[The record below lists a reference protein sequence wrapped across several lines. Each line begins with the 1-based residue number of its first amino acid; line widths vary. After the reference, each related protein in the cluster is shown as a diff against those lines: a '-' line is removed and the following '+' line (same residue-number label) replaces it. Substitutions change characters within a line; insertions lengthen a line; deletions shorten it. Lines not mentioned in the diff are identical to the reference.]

1 MKKAKGRWTKLLL
14 SSIFFFAK
22 LLLSSISNKR
32 GELCHN
38 MLSGIKNPLPSYT
51 FKHDWLKLM
60 IYGRKFKKIFT

>member
-51 FKHDWLKLM
+51 FKHD
-60 IYGRKFKKIFT
+60 